1 MSKTQLITGDTSK
14 YVLDTL
20 DNQGLGLDREVE
32 LERPVL
38 PVDITDISDEELM
51 LLYTH
56 FSSYSD
62 FVNTQLA
69 CAVVDEKEA
78 ERRMDYAESERLLH
92 HQTVNPKAT
101 VTVIKALVD
110 GDAAL
115 ADVRQ
120 EYLNKYSYRKVL
132 ETMASN
138 CERSTAVCSRELTRR
153 TAGDNFKTRSR
164 KFTV

>member
-20 DNQGLGLDREVE
+20 DNQGLGLDREVD
-32 LERPVL
+32 LERPAL
-38 PVDITDISDEELM
+38 PVDITEISDEELM

-92 HQTVNPKAT
+92 HQTASPKAT

-110 GDAAL
+110 GDASL
-115 ADVRQ
+115 ASVRQ

-138 CERSTAVCSRELTRR
+138 CECSTAVCSRELTRR
-153 TAGDNFKTRSR
+153 TSSDNFKTRSR
-164 KFTV
+164 KFTT